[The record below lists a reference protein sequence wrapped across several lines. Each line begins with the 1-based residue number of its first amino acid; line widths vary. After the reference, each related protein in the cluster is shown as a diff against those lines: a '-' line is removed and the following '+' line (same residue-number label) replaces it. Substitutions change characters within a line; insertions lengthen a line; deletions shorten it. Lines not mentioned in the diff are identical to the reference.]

1 MDKTSFLT
9 AYFMQITHT
18 FEKCDLKQI
27 YVCAQVSVLEYTFYL
42 NQGFITSALEKCQD
56 NKREKEKWKEYI

>member
-9 AYFMQITHT
+9 AYFMQITHS
-18 FEKCDLKQI
+18 FEKYNLKQI
-27 YVCAQVSVLEYTFYL
+27 YACAQVSVLVYTFFL

-56 NKREKEKWKEYI
+56 NKREREK